1 MTIQEV
7 KQAFV
12 NKENAAC
19 PITEKLVKAGYQQKG
34 GGYIKRAKQEGLEI
48 DYKKNLPSQ
57 YWHLMTYCN
66 SQDDRKTFGRS
77 IVCGE
82 LIFWMAEV
90 LGCVSHKDMNS
101 LADTIIKNAE
111 KGYDGEI
118 TYNRKLWNN
127 KIQELCF
134 DKIEKAISVHPKAG

>member
-7 KQAFV
+7 KKAFG
-12 NKENAAC
+12 NKENTAC

-34 GGYIKRAKQEGLEI
+34 GGYIKRAKKEGLEI

-66 SQDDRKTFGRS
+66 SQDDNKTFGRS

-90 LGCVSHKDMNS
+90 LGCVSPNDMNS
-101 LADTIIKNAE
+101 LADTIIKNAVIS
-111 KGYDGEI
+111 DSGEI

-127 KIQELCF
+127 EIQELCF
-134 DKIEKAISVHPKAG
+134 DKIEKAVSN